1 MNNVFDR
8 DLALGALTAMFI
20 LAIAPALFPPR
31 KTPWGLPE
39 TPKQLIA
46 QYIYGTAALLAGQII
61 WLSLVERALL
71 PEEVVTG
78 ILVIT
83 VSGGGTVVARYVSMW
98 AKQLWTMF
106 FLNRSKATTL
116 ENERKD

>member
-1 MNNVFDR
+1 MNSVFDR

-39 TPKQLIA
+39 SVKQLIA
-46 QYIYGTAALLAGQII
+46 QYVYGTAALLAGQVT
-61 WLSLVERALL
+61 WLSLVARSLA

-78 ILVIT
+78 LLVIT
-83 VSGGGTVVARYVSMW
+83 VSGGATVVARYVSMW

-106 FLNRSKATTL
+106 FLNRSKAATL
-116 ENERKD
+116 ENERRD